1 VEGSVALPLQA
12 ASTNASVGVMREYA
26 PSGLIGV
33 AAPQANPTVEPEM
46 ARLVP
51 RDFAVIATRL
61 TGNPSTP
68 QNKLV
73 EYLDNLGNSLRAFD
87 NAPLDIVG
95 FACTGTS
102 YLIGTEQE
110 ELRIAQFSRQFG
122 YPIVTCAQAV
132 RQALRHLGVD
142 RISLIAPYPAW
153 LAEASQKYWESSGLT
168 VTSMSA
174 VDLPSNDTRHVYG
187 LGSVDVVEAA
197 RRMDMTSSGALLIT
211 GTGVPT
217 LGAIKPV
224 SAFYDRPILT
234 SNLCLAWLMM
244 RTLVPEKAQ
253 VWDQLLSPDQAG
265 SELLRAM

>member
-1 VEGSVALPLQA
+1 
-12 ASTNASVGVMREYA
+12 MREYG

-33 AAPQANPTVEPEM
+33 AVPQANPTVEPEM

-73 EYLDNLGNSLRAFD
+73 EYLDNLGESLRAFD
-87 NAPLDIVG
+87 NAPIDILG

-102 YLIGTEQE
+102 YLIGPEQE
-110 ELRIAQFSRQFG
+110 ESRIAHHSRQFR

-132 RQALRHLGVD
+132 KQALRHLGVD

-153 LAEASQKYWESSGLT
+153 LAEASRNYWESCGLK
-168 VTSMSA
+168 VTSMTA
-174 VDLPSNDTRHVYG
+174 VELPSNDTRHVYG
-187 LGSVDVVEAA
+187 LGSKDVVEAA
-197 RRMDMTSSGALLIT
+197 RRLDMKASGALLIT

-217 LGAIKPV
+217 LGAIKPIK
-224 SAFYDRPILT
+224 AIYDRPVLT

-244 RTLVPEKAQ
+244 RTLDPENTHIR
-253 VWDQLLSPDQAG
+253 DRLLAGGQAEG
-265 SELLRAM
+265 AVTQA

>member
-1 VEGSVALPLQA
+1 
-12 ASTNASVGVMREYA
+12 MREYG

-33 AAPQANPTVEPEM
+33 AVPQANPTVEPEM

-73 EYLDNLGNSLRAFD
+73 EYLDNLGESLKAFD
-87 NAPLDIVG
+87 NAPIDILG

-102 YLIGTEQE
+102 YLIGTDAE
-110 ELRIAQFSRQFG
+110 EARIAQYSHQFG

-132 RQALRHLGVD
+132 KKALAHLGAD

-153 LAEASQKYWESSGLT
+153 LAEASQSYWESCGLK
-168 VTSMSA
+168 VTSMTA

-187 LGSVDVVEAA
+187 LGSADVVEAA
-197 RRMDMTSSGALLIT
+197 RKLDMTASGALLIT

-217 LGAIKPV
+217 LGAIQPIK
-224 SAFYDRPILT
+224 AFYDRPVLT

-244 RTLVPEKAQ
+244 RTLDPKSTHI
-253 VWDQLLSPDQAG
+253 WDRLLSDGAPG
-265 SELLRAM
+265 SA

>member
-1 VEGSVALPLQA
+1 
-12 ASTNASVGVMREYA
+12 MREYG

-33 AAPQANPTVEPEM
+33 AVPQANPTVEPEM

-51 RDFAVIATRL
+51 REFAVIATRL

-73 EYLDNLGNSLRAFD
+73 EYLDNLGVSLRAFD

-110 ELRIAQFSRQFG
+110 EARIAQYSREFG

-132 RQALRHLGVD
+132 RQALRHLGLD

-153 LAEASQKYWESSGLT
+153 LAEASRKYWESSGLN
-168 VTSMSA
+168 VTSMTT
-174 VDLPSNDTRHVYG
+174 VELPSNDTRHVYG
-187 LGSVDVVEAA
+187 LGSADVVEAA
-197 RRMDMTSSGALLIT
+197 RRLDMKASGALLIT

-217 LGAIKPV
+217 LGAIEPIR
-224 SAFYDRPILT
+224 AFYDRPVLT
-234 SNLCLAWLMM
+234 SNLCLAWQLL
-244 RTLVPEKAQ
+244 RTLDPKSSGR
-253 VWDQLLSPDQAG
+253 WDQLLFPYAAE
-265 SELLRAM
+265 SEARDLYAAT